1 MGVTRMAEGETAAA
15 AGRALPRDGL
25 LLLVAITL
33 FWGLNWPVMKLAV
46 AEVPVW
52 TFRTICLAVGGAGL
66 LMIGRLSGQ
75 SLRIP
80 RRELRPLLLTAFFNI
95 TGWHLCSA
103 FGLLYMSAGR
113 ASILALTMPLWAT
126 LLAVPILGERLTRT
140 TVVGLALGL
149 AGLGALI
156 LPDWRLIAAQPI
168 GVMFMLGAAV
178 FWAAG
183 TVSFKYFRW
192 TIPLSALTGWQ
203 LLLGGVPVAVGALF
217 FDAGFTPATVS
228 RTGWLATL
236 YAAFLPMLFCQ
247 WAWFRVVARFPA
259 AIAAIGIVAIPAV
272 GVFSGALFLG
282 EPVGFDVL
290 ISLALVSGALA
301 VVLVGPIFRRAG
313 TIRNG
318 A

>member
-1 MGVTRMAEGETAAA
+1 MAEGETAVPP
-15 AGRALPRDGL
+15 GALPRDGL
-25 LLLVAITL
+25 LLLAAITL
-33 FWGLNWPVMKLAV
+33 FWGLNWPAMKLAV

-52 TFRTICLAVGGAGL
+52 TFRTICLVVGGAGL

-80 RRELRPLLLTAFFNI
+80 RQELRPLLLTAFFNI

-113 ASILALTMPLWAT
+113 ASILGLTMPLWAT
-126 LLAVPILGERLTRT
+126 LLAIPLLGERLTRT
-140 TVVGLALGL
+140 TVIGLALGL

-156 LPDWRLIAAQPI
+156 LPDWREIAAQPV

-203 LLLGGVPVAVGALF
+203 LLLGGVPVAIGALF
-217 FDAGFTPATVS
+217 FDAGFAPSAVG

-236 YAAFLPMLFCQ
+236 YAVLFPMLFCQ
-247 WAWFRVVARFPA
+247 WAWFRVVTRFPA
-259 AIAAIGIVAIPAV
+259 AVAAISIVAIPAV
-272 GVFSGALFLG
+272 GVFSSALLLG
-282 EPVGFDVL
+282 EPVGIDVL
-290 ISLALVSGALA
+290 TSLALVSGALA
-301 VVLVGPIFRRAG
+301 VVLLGPIFRRTG
-313 TIRNG
+313 TIPKG